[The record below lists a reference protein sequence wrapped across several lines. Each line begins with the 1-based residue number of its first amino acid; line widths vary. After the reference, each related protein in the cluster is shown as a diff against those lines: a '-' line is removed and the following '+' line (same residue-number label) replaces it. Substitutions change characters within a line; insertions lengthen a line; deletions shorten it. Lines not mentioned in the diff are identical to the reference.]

1 MFPSVLLSKFKS
13 LASFKAPQ
21 ASLHGIADELLQGDR
36 FLRSSFLDLFSQ
48 LEGKS
53 YVHRGNGS
61 ILLLLANRR
70 GEEPLLSH
78 QTQQAWCH

>member
-48 LEGKS
+48 LEG
-53 YVHRGNGS
+53 
-61 ILLLLANRR
+61 
-70 GEEPLLSH
+70 
-78 QTQQAWCH
+78 